1 MADEQE
7 NVKLTF
13 DTNAKQAAGDVNKLA
28 VTIDSTTDATK
39 ENNAAVKT
47 GSNDYKTFKTQL
59 REANAELQKN
69 IQLYGETSAETVKAA
84 KAVANLKDQMGFAK
98 DIADSFNPDQKF
110 KALGAATQLAG
121 TGLQGVTSGMALF
134 GDQSEDTEK
143 MLLKVQAAMS
153 FSDALSNLSNL
164 GDQWDIFKSVVS
176 NTYARIVAARQADI
190 AATAQQTIA
199 QRILNA
205 TMLLNPYVAVGAAI
219 AAITI
224 ATVAWVN
231 SSRKEAAALEIA
243 SEALEENKRHTD
255 ELAESM
261 ESANKFT
268 DSFNNLEVLRAKSL
282 GATDKEI
289 QKLIS
294 SQKELQ
300 TTQAA
305 AFKEQSLRNAYQAEA
320 AYVAALKTGNDD
332 LIKDAKENQ
341 KAAQDLFVKAGAD
354 YTKAL
359 LSEEENR
366 LTVQVDIYEKQKAA
380 AEKAAEEKRRRDEEA
395 YKTEQELIR
404 MRGEA
409 ARSAYEKEIEDY
421 TNFRIALTDAKIQS
435 EFDEAERIAEVLAE
449 ITEEEDRV
457 LLENAER
464 QKQIDDYVL
473 EQKQV
478 VEEKKVSIA
487 EMGINLIK
495 NIFSKSKDV
504 QKGALIAEGAVNVAK
519 TVQNTFTGNAAALA
533 QGIVQAG
540 PIIGPGLAAPAIALN
555 SVQGALSVAGTVA
568 ATAKGLQALGG
579 GSAPS
584 ASTGRTSAGG
594 GSAPPSVAFNN
605 TSENQIGQTVA
616 AQQAALPPIKVVV
629 SESDIT
635 NAQDN
640 VKTLVETNTF

>member
-39 ENNAAVKT
+39 DNNAAVKA
-47 GSNDYKTFKTQL
+47 GSNDYKSFKTQL
-59 REANAELQKN
+59 REANQELQKN

-98 DIADSFNPDQKF
+98 DISDSFNPDQKF

-164 GDQWDIFKSVVS
+164 GDQWDIFKSVVQ
-176 NTYARIVAARQADI
+176 NAYARIVAARQADI
-190 AATAQQTIA
+190 AATTEQTIA

-205 TMLLNPYVAVGAAI
+205 TMLLNPYVAIGAAI
-219 AAITI
+219 AAVTI
-224 ATVAWVN
+224 GVYAWVKATN
-231 SSRKEAAALEIA
+231 EEAKALQVATDFVSKNAAETDNL
-243 SEALEENKRHTD
+243 ALSIEETSKATEGYNT
-255 ELAESM
+255 
-261 ESANKFT
+261 
-268 DSFNNLEVLRAKSL
+268 LEVARAKAL
-282 GATDKEI
+282 GATDEQI
-289 QKLIS
+289 QKIIQ
-294 SQKELQ
+294 SQKELAVS
-300 TTQAA
+300 TAFAFNKESWNNLLKATEAVRVAMQAGD
-305 AFKEQSLRNAYQAEA
+305 E
-320 AYVAALKTGNDD
+320 D
-332 LIKDAKENQ
+332 LIKKAQENQ
-341 KAAQDLFVKAGAD
+341 DAARDIYQKSNDDFNKSII
-354 YTKAL
+354 
-359 LSEEENR
+359 SEAENR
-366 LTVQVDIYEKQKAA
+366 FNVQADILQKQKEA
-380 AEKAAEEKRRRDEEA
+380 AEKAAEERRKREEEA

-404 MRGEA
+404 MRGEQ
-409 ARSAYEKEIEDY
+409 ARAAYEQEIKDFSD
-421 TNFRIALTDAKIQS
+421 FRSKLIDAKIQG
-435 EFDEAERIAEVLAE
+435 EVDEAERLAEVLE
-449 ITEEEDRV
+449 GITEEQDRV
-457 LLENAER
+457 FLENVEK
-464 QKQIDDYVL
+464 QKQIDEYKL
-473 EQKQV
+473 ELKQIV
-478 VEEKKVSIA
+478 AEKEISIA
-487 EMGINLIK
+487 EMGVNLIK

-579 GSAPS
+579 GSGQS
-584 ASTGRTSAGG
+584 ATTGRTSAGTI
-594 GSAPPSVAFNN
+594 SAPSVAFNN
-605 TSENQIGQTVA
+605 TAENQIGQNVA
-616 AQQAALPPIKVVV
+616 AQQAAMPPIKVFVT
-629 SESDIT
+629 ESDMT
-635 NAQDN
+635 EAQGN
-640 VKTLVETNTF
+640 VKALVETNTF